1 MGKNIS
7 CTGKKF
13 PLDLMYME
21 EIVREK
27 SFVLTERLLAAWEK
41 VIWGKRGLLENI
53 LTGILAGGHI
63 LLEDVPGSGKTTM
76 AKALAS
82 LFQGGKFKR
91 IQFTPDLLPYDITG
105 VEVWD
110 KERESFLFQK
120 GPVFTNILL
129 ADEINRTT
137 PKVQSA
143 LLEVMGENQV
153 TVGNKTYSL
162 ELPFIVMATE
172 NPIEMEGTYPL
183 PAAQLDRFLMKLK
196 PGYPDRE
203 TEYRIVR
210 ENPSETELPRMEAV
224 ADLEDLLYLRK
235 EAAAVYCDERL
246 IKAAVD
252 AASTLRERPDVSL
265 GVSTR
270 GAIMLIAA
278 CRGKALIR
286 GRDYVID
293 QDIKEMAPLVWSHRI
308 IMKGEGVE
316 AREVLTEAVNHELA
330 RIPRS

>member
-1 MGKNIS
+1 
-7 CTGKKF
+7 
-13 PLDLMYME
+13 ME
-21 EIVREK
+21 DIIREQ

-41 VIWGKRGLLENI
+41 VIWGKRALLENV

-76 AKALAS
+76 AKTLAS
-82 LFQGGKFKR
+82 LFEGGSFKR

-110 KERESFLFQK
+110 KEREAFLFQK
-120 GPVFTNILL
+120 GPVFTHILL

-143 LLEVMGENQV
+143 LLEVMGETQV
-153 TVGNKTYSL
+153 TVGNKTYPL
-162 ELPFIVMATE
+162 DLPFVVIATE

-203 TEYRIVR
+203 TEYRIVKY
-210 ENPSETELPRMEAV
+210 NPSETELPRMQPV
-224 ADLEDLLYLRK
+224 AELVDLLFLRE
-235 EAAAVYCDERL
+235 EAAGVFCDERL
-246 IKAAVD
+246 IAAAVNS
-252 AASTLRERPDVSL
+252 AAALRERPDVRL

-278 CRGKALIR
+278 CRGKALVC
-286 GRDYVID
+286 GRNYVID
-293 QDIKEMAPLVWSHRI
+293 QDIKDLAPLVWGHRI
-308 IMKGEGVE
+308 IMKGEGVDS
-316 AREVLTEAVNHELA
+316 RDVLAEAVNRELA